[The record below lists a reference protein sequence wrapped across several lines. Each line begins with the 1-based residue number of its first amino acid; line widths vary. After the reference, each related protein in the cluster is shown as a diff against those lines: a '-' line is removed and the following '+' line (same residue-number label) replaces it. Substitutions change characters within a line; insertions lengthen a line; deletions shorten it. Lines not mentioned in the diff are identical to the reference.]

1 VALIR
6 PALLAGLI
14 YLAYA
19 VLFPD
24 YTGSVYH
31 VAVLSLIAGGT
42 VALWFLKKIIG
53 LVEGT
58 ALIAA
63 EAVFLLAVA
72 LFVGYTMPQKSGKP
86 PLEQWAEGA
95 RPNRDSA
102 RRGLEQLGFNPN
114 GPAAA
119 KFISLFPKR

>member
-1 VALIR
+1 MALIR
-6 PALLAGLI
+6 PALLAGLV

-24 YTGSVYH
+24 YTGTAYH
-31 VAVLSLIAGGT
+31 VVVLSVIAGGA
-42 VALWFLKKIIG
+42 VGLWILKKVLG

-58 ALIAA
+58 ALIAL
-63 EAVFLLAVA
+63 EAVFVLAAA
-72 LFVGYTMPQKSGKP
+72 LFVGYTMPQKSGKA

-102 RRGLEQLGFNPN
+102 RRGLERLGVNPN

-119 KFISLFPKR
+119 AFVSLFPKR